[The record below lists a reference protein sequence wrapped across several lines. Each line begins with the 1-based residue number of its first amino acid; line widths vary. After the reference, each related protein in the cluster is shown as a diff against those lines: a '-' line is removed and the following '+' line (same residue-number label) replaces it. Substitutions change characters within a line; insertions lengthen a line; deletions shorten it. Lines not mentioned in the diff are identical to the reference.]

1 MPANG
6 SFEKELGCYNFAA
19 NEMNTVLSH
28 FFDFFLPRL
37 CPGCDKKLTTNEE
50 PVCSDCL
57 ESILITDDERLQ
69 IEFNKNFSSA
79 QVVEAFYSKFVFE
92 TDKTL
97 QHIIHALKYKQRYKL
112 GYFLGKIL
120 AQGIKAKGWQFD
132 FIVPVPIHRLKKA
145 ERGFNQSDYIAK
157 GLSSVLNIPYNTK
170 LIKRIKHTESQTK
183 LNMNQRALNVAN
195 AFKAKKPG
203 QIAGKNFLL
212 VDDVCTTGA
221 TLQECGIVLYKA
233 GAKKIYASSVAITE

>member
-1 MPANG
+1 
-6 SFEKELGCYNFAA
+6 
-19 NEMNTVLSH
+19 
-28 FFDFFLPRL
+28 LPRL
-37 CPGCDKKLTTNEE
+37 CPGCDKKLTSNED
-50 PVCSDCL
+50 VICVDCL
-57 ESILITDDERLQ
+57 QSILITDDERLQ
-69 IEFNKNFSSA
+69 IEFNKNFRSA
-79 QVVEAFYSKFVFE
+79 QVIEDFYSKFVFE

-112 GYFLGKIL
+112 GYFLGRIL
-120 AQGIKAKGWQFD
+120 AEGIQAKKWQID

-157 GLSSVLNIPYNTK
+157 GLSSVLNIPYATK

-195 AFKAKKPG
+195 AFKTKKQG
-203 QIAGKNFLL
+203 EIEGKNFLL
-212 VDDVCTTGA
+212 IDDVCTTGA
-221 TLQECGIVLYKA
+221 TMQECGIVLYKA

>member
-1 MPANG
+1 
-6 SFEKELGCYNFAA
+6 
-19 NEMNTVLSH
+19 MNAILTQ

-37 CPGCDKKLTTNEE
+37 CPGCEKKLAANEDLIC
-50 PVCSDCL
+50 VDCL
-57 ESILITDDERLQ
+57 ESILIADDERIQ
-69 IEFNKNFSSA
+69 IEFSKNFSAA
-79 QVVEAFYSKFVFE
+79 QVIEDFYSKFVFE

-97 QHIIHALKYKQRYKL
+97 QQIIHALKYKQQFKL

-120 AQGIKAKGWQFD
+120 AQGIQTKEWQID
-132 FIVPVPIHRLKKA
+132 FIVPVPIHHLKKA
-145 ERGFNQSDYIAK
+145 ERGFNQSDSIAK
-157 GLSSVLNIPYNTK
+157 GLSSVLNIPYTTK

-183 LNMNQRALNVAN
+183 LNMNQRAQNVAD
-195 AFKAKKPG
+195 AFKAKNPSK
-203 QIAGKNFLL
+203 IAGKNFLL